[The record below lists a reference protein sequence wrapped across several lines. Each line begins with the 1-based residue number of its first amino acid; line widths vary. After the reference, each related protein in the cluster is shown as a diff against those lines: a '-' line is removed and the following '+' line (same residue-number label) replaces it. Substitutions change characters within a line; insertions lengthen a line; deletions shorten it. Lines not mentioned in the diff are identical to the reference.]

1 MLAETVGFIT
11 TNDEGI
17 YKQALVYRNH
27 GLIDRD
33 RVENFGYVSRMDTL
47 QAAILNYRLKKL
59 DTAILKRR
67 KNAKLY
73 FKIMQNISF

>member
-59 DTAILKRR
+59 DTVILKRR

-73 FKIMQNISF
+73 FKN